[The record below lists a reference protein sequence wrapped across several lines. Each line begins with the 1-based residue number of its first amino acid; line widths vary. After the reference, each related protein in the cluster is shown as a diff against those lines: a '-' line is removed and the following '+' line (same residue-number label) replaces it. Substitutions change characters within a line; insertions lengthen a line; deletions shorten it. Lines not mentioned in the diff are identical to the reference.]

1 MNVALWV
8 LQVIVA
14 VAAAASGTMKIVTP
28 RVEIAKKMLWAQSWS
43 DRNVKLLGLAEVL
56 GAIGLI
62 VPWLTGI
69 APLLTPVAAL
79 CLFVL
84 MMGAVKIHL
93 DLKETLAPALVLG
106 VLCFVVFIGRLGM
119 GV

>member
-1 MNVALWV
+1 
-8 LQVIVA
+8 
-14 VAAAASGTMKIVTP
+14 
-28 RVEIAKKMLWAQSWS
+28 
-43 DRNVKLLGLAEVL
+43 
-56 GAIGLI
+56 
-62 VPWLTGI
+62 
-69 APLLTPVAAL
+69 
-79 CLFVL
+79 